1 MFPAIKDNRYKRA
14 IRQSINKL
22 LGNKDT
28 VNRQLAGL
36 IVKYSHNTELTD
48 GDYLM
53 NRDTNFF
60 VIERVLSNHFAFG
73 FFAPSNL
80 RLYGRY
86 FYYRPS
92 VHQRAKSSIK
102 KFFSPFVNPHIKV
115 RNKRYYLQRETSIPR
130 PYNNVPELHNILN
143 FAFV

>member
-1 MFPAIKDNRYKRA
+1 MLFPIIKDNRYKRA
-14 IRQSINKL
+14 VRQSLNKRF
-22 LGNKDT
+22 GNT
-28 VNRQLAGL
+28 NTINRQLAGL
-36 IVKYSHNTELTD
+36 IVTFSHKTVLTD

-60 VIERVLSNHFAFG
+60 VIERVLSNHFAIG

-92 VHQRAKSSIK
+92 IHQKQQSTIK
-102 KFFSPFVNPHIKV
+102 KIFSPFVNPHVKV
-115 RNKRYYLQRETSIPR
+115 RNKRYYLQRDNNMPKA
-130 PYNNVPELHNILN
+130 YNTTFHNILN
-143 FAFV
+143 YSFI